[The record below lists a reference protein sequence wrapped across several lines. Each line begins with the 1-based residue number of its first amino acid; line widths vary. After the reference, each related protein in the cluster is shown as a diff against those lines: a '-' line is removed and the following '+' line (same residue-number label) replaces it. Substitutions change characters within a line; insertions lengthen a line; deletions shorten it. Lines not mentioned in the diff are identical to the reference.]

1 MNRVGAGTADSCT
14 MRVVVAPDKFAGTL
28 TAVEAAAAIASGW
41 RSVAPDDEIVTI
53 PAADGGPGFV
63 DVLHASLGG
72 ELLAVTV
79 RGPLEARVP
88 ATVLL
93 GEETAYIES
102 AQANGLHLLP
112 QEEGEPVAGFAEQA
126 STYGVG
132 ELIAAAIDAGARRVV
147 VGLGGSGTNDAG
159 AGMLAALGATS
170 QPEGALTAGVAG
182 LAELGSVDVE
192 PARARVRRTELV
204 AACDVDNPLLG
215 LRGATNVFGPQ
226 KGIAA
231 DRLIEVDGALTRFAH
246 LAGHDAAEAKG
257 AGAAGGLG
265 YGLLL
270 LGALREPGFGT
281 VAAASGLA
289 DAVATA
295 DVVVTGEG
303 RLDWQS
309 LGGKV
314 ISGLAELAGAATRPC
329 IAVAGDVQVGTRELR
344 ANGVEAAYSLVE
356 MVGKDAALNAPAESL
371 IAAAARVAKTW
382 SR

>member
-1 MNRVGAGTADSCT
+1 
-14 MRVVVAPDKFAGTL
+14 MRVLVAPDKFAGTL
-28 TAVEAAAAIASGW
+28 TAVEAAAAIESGW

-63 DVLHASLGG
+63 DVLYASLGG
-72 ELLAVTV
+72 ELLAVAV
-79 RGPLEARVP
+79 RGPRETPVP

-93 GEETAYIES
+93 DGDTAYIES

-112 QEEGEPVAGFAEQA
+112 QQDGKPVAGFAEQA

-170 QPEGALTAGVAG
+170 QPEGALTAGVTG
-182 LAELGSVDVE
+182 LGELGSVDIE
-192 PARARVRRTELV
+192 PARAHVRGVVLV
-204 AACDVDNPLLG
+204 AASDVDNPLLG

-226 KGIAA
+226 KGIAD
-231 DRLIEVDGALTRFAH
+231 DRLIEVDGALTRFVH
-246 LAGHDAAEAKG
+246 LAGHDKAEAAG

-265 YGLLL
+265 YGLLQ
-270 LGALREPGFGT
+270 LGAVREPGFGT

-289 DAVATA
+289 DAVANA
-295 DVVVTGEG
+295 DVVITGEG
-303 RLDWQS
+303 KLDWQS

-314 ISGLAELAGAATRPC
+314 ISGLAELAGAATCPC

-344 ANGVEAAYSLVE
+344 ANGVEAAYSLIE
-356 MVGKDAALNAPAESL
+356 MVGKDAAFSAPAESL
-371 IAAAARVAKTW
+371 TAAAARVAKTW

>member
-1 MNRVGAGTADSCT
+1 
-14 MRVVVAPDKFAGTL
+14 MRILVAPDKFAGTL

-63 DVLHASLGG
+63 DVLHACLGG

-79 RGPLEARVP
+79 RGPLSEPVP

-93 GEETAYIES
+93 DGDTAYVES

-112 QEEGEPVAGFAEQA
+112 HEDGGPVAGFCEQA
-126 STYGVG
+126 STFGVG
-132 ELIAAAIDAGARRVV
+132 ELIDAAIDAGARRVV
-147 VGLGGSGTNDAG
+147 VGLGGSGTNDGG

-170 QPEGALTAGVAG
+170 RPEGALTAGVSG
-182 LAELGSVDVE
+182 LDELGSVDVE
-192 PARARVRRTELV
+192 PARARTRDIELV

-226 KGIAA
+226 KGIAD

-246 LAGHDAAEAKG
+246 LAGHDEAEAKG

-270 LGALREPGFGT
+270 LGAAREPGFGT
-281 VAAASGLA
+281 VAAASGLR
-289 DAVATA
+289 DAVASA

-303 RLDWQS
+303 KLDWQS

-314 ISGLAELAGAATRPC
+314 ISGLAELAEAATCPC

-356 MVGKDAALNAPAESL
+356 MVGKEAAFAAPAESL

>member
-1 MNRVGAGTADSCT
+1 
-14 MRVVVAPDKFAGTL
+14 MRILVAPDKFAGTL
-28 TAVEAAAAIASGW
+28 TAVEAAEAIASGW
-41 RSVAPDDEIVTI
+41 RSVAPDDEIITI

-93 GEETAYIES
+93 DGETAYIES
-102 AQANGLHLLP
+102 SQANGLHLLP
-112 QEEGEPVAGFAEQA
+112 QENGKPVAGLAEQA

-132 ELIAAAIDAGARRVV
+132 ELIVAAVDAGARHVV

-170 QPEGALTAGVAG
+170 QPEGALTAGVGG
-182 LAELGSVDVE
+182 LGELGSVDLE
-192 PARARVRRTELV
+192 PARARLRDAELV

-226 KGIAA
+226 KGIVA

-246 LAGHDAAEAKG
+246 LAGHDEAEAKG

-265 YGLLL
+265 YGMLL

-289 DAVATA
+289 DAVARA
-295 DVVVTGEG
+295 DLVITGEG
-303 RLDWQS
+303 KLDWQS

-314 ISGLAELAGAATRPC
+314 ISGLAELAGIATCPC

-344 ANGVEAAYSLVE
+344 ANGVEAAYSLIE

-371 IAAAARVAKTW
+371 ATAAARVAKTW